1 MKPTKRRG
9 KVQTVLGLVDAEV
22 LGITSMHEHILFDM
36 SIWCVKPAEAS
47 KRGLADQPV
56 TWQNLYL
63 IRGNRLIN
71 SDNMR
76 QTNEQLAVKELLLY
90 KRAGGNTIVELSE
103 NGLSRDP
110 IGLARVSIAT
120 GLNIIMG
127 CGYYVGASHP
137 PDLAHKSEDKIAE
150 EIVRDLTVG
159 VGDTGIRSGI
169 IGEIGCSIPLENG
182 ERKVLRAC
190 AAAQRQTG
198 APLNIHPSFSDDL
211 VLENVK
217 ILKDAGADLSHTIIS
232 HVDQDDF
239 GSTTCHRLADFG
251 CYLEFDAFGHLGY
264 PHLEQGNILNLTGDL
279 ERINR
284 IMALIK
290 DGYTNQIL
298 VGQDICFKDCLTL
311 YGGFGYAHILNNV
324 MPLMRAK
331 GMSEEQINTI
341 VVENPKR
348 VLQFT

>member
-1 MKPTKRRG
+1 MKEVKRKG
-9 KVQTVLGLVDAEV
+9 KVQTVLGLVDPDS

-36 SIWCVKPAEAS
+36 TIWCIKPAEAS
-47 KRGLADQPV
+47 ERGLADQPV
-56 TWQNLYL
+56 TWENIYL

-76 QTNEQLAVKELLLY
+76 QTDEQLAVKELLLY
-90 KRAGGNTIVELSE
+90 QRAGGKTIVELSQ

-110 IGLARVSIAT
+110 MGLARVARST

-137 PDLAHKSEDKIAE
+137 ADLAHKSEDEIAE
-150 EIVRDLTVG
+150 DIIRDLTVG

-169 IGEIGCSIPLENG
+169 IGEIGCSIPLEDG
-182 ERKVLRAC
+182 ERKLLQAC
-190 AAAQRQTG
+190 AIAQRQTG
-198 APLNIHPSFSDDL
+198 APLNIHPSFSDNL

-217 ILKDAGADLSHTIIS
+217 ILKDAGTDLSHTIIS

-239 GSTTCHRLADFG
+239 SSTTCHQLADSG

-279 ERINR
+279 ERINH

-290 DGYTNQIL
+290 DGYINKIL
-298 VGQDICFKDCLTL
+298 IGQDICFKDCLTL
-311 YGGFGYAHILNNV
+311 FGGFGYAHILNNV
-324 MPLMRAK
+324 VPLMRAK

-341 VVENPKR
+341 VVENPKLA
-348 VLQFT
+348 LQFT